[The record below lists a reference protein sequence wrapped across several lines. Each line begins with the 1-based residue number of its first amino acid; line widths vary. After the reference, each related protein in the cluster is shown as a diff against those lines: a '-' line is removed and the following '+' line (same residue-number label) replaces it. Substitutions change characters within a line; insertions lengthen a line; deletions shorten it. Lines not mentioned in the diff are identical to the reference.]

1 MALLLEIGAAGR
13 NILQQWNEF
22 LTNMNG

>member
-13 NILQQWNEF
+13 NVLQQWNEF